1 MCVVC
6 LVCFF
11 EHLSVYCSVCLW
23 VFSIIKVQSYPDF
36 ISDEANDE
44 LEIMELLSEKDD
56 EIEKDEEEDM
66 DASLEIDDTPAK
78 GSHQVSA

>member
-1 MCVVC
+1 
-6 LVCFF
+6 
-11 EHLSVYCSVCLW
+11 
-23 VFSIIKVQSYPDF
+23 
-36 ISDEANDE
+36 
-44 LEIMELLSEKDD
+44 MELLSEKDD